1 MIDHQ
6 ADVMQFDLLPYRHGL
21 LAGGKFA
28 LEPFNAGAHLQVVK
42 LYALSLGLLLALP
55 VHGLKALLGVGSH
68 RIEHAVVEVE
78 AMHESLCNGI
88 GLGGVQSLRK
98 HGGPV
103 APVSIKQCRHAGCGQ
118 GPHPALEHYCAQGS
132 NQPRLRVATFSIA
145 WL

>member
-1 MIDHQ
+1 MRNLGELDLNLLVVFKYLMQERSMSILIDHQ
-6 ADVMQFDLLPYRHGL
+6 ADVVQLDLLPYRHRL
-21 LAGGKFA
+21 LAGCKFA
-28 LEPFNAGAHLQVVK
+28 FEPFNAGAHLQVIK

-55 VHGLKALLGVGSH
+55 IHGLKALLGVGSH

-103 APVSIKQCRHAGCGQ
+103 APGK
-118 GPHPALEHYCAQGS
+118 
-132 NQPRLRVATFSIA
+132 
-145 WL
+145 